1 MNVDHVNARQVL
13 FGQDRQGS
21 WCLHAG
27 ILQGG
32 MNIASIGF
40 SGNFMTYESDVL
52 FALRYM
58 IDQSIV
64 GCNWLELP
72 PGSYR
77 CTPAS
82 LKVSHCQLEVHAN
95 YERVVSHPAE
105 GEWVKLSRFRILSV
119 DIECAGRKV
128 CTSL

>member
-1 MNVDHVNARQVL
+1 M
-13 FGQDRQGS
+13 S
-21 WCLHAG
+21 
-27 ILQGG
+27 
-32 MNIASIGF
+32 IASIGF
-40 SGNFMTYESDVL
+40 SGSFMTYESDVL

-58 IDQSIV
+58 IDRGIV

-72 PGSYR
+72 PGSFR

-82 LKVSHCQLEVHAN
+82 LTVSHCQIEVHAN

-128 CTSL
+128 RVLSKHAYPWQSVDCDVREVSWSSRPM